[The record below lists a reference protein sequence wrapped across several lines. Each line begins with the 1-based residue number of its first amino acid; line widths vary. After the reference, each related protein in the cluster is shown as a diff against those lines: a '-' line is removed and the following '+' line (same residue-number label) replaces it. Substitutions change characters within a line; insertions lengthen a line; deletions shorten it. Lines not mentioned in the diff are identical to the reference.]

1 MTPRLSCEPVWA
13 GPWTPWHGWR
23 VVSWFNQ
30 NQKQQKDPVMP
41 EEEDGFLQVGTGNNK
56 DPVLK
61 VFNGRHSLPVHL
73 LGNVEMKTAYIVV
86 LIGNSR

>member
-1 MTPRLSCEPVWA
+1 
-13 GPWTPWHGWR
+13 
-23 VVSWFNQ
+23 
-30 NQKQQKDPVMP
+30 MP
-41 EEEDGFLQVGTGNNK
+41 EEEDGSSSWHKNNK

-61 VFNGRHSLPVHL
+61 VFNGRHSLPVHF